1 MKSKQNKRRREQI
14 ITALYNWV
22 CTFNGTPVVRDT
34 TNLSNTKFDFYID
47 SSAVSPLSF
56 TVFEM
61 SDSGELIIDEPQR
74 VVESTAAFFIFV
86 NPKTGW
92 ISAVK
97 NNTENQKRLI
107 RQESIQNLKVKIIP

>member
-1 MKSKQNKRRREQI
+1 MKSESNKLRREQI

-22 CTFNGTPVVRDT
+22 TTFRGTPVIRDT
-34 TNLSNTKFDFYID
+34 TNLSNTKFDFYLD
-47 SSAVSPLSF
+47 SATVNPLSF

-74 VVESTAAFFIFV
+74 IIESKAAFFIFV

-97 NNTENQKRLI
+97 NTTGNQKKLI
-107 RQESIQNLKVKIIP
+107 RQEPVQNLKVKIIP